1 MLRAQG
7 WPEDATSEQPQPLV
21 TVRAGGRTPETVVG
35 TFTPVSTSQEYRFS
49 IPASARTSADLIVE
63 LDTSATFGDTEAYA
77 DPRPKGIRVDR
88 VVLLAAP
95 PSGFTPAGLAAVL
108 QLAGGV
114 LLLTI
119 AARRLS
125 GHVAAGTIFGAGLA
139 LAGATL
145 LALLRPWIAPVLPAF
160 LAAGV
165 VAFAV
170 ASRGPLLHWGQAL
183 WARLRGGEVP
193 WLASRA
199 AMVAGALLIMLTA
212 LTRLPTPAEL
222 RGDSARLLQLVA
234 SLVLAGLLLAAGP
247 TVLPPVLRVARGRL
261 LAGKLAALLLCLVG
275 GAILAWE
282 LQLLRAVPI
291 VGHADYADNAVVAR
305 SLLRGQGWTVPY
317 VTQFYKLEPGGSVYR
332 PQETWPLL
340 QPVWMLPFMAILGPT
355 AFAARVPNLL
365 FNLALLLLI
374 YHIGSRIWD
383 RRVGLLAAVLTL
395 LNHFFFRLTLYS
407 TTDLGFTVLSMGA
420 IWFFFRAWSV
430 SKDGPLR
437 STIEVA
443 PRTSTGPARPAWL
456 GHPYVLWAAAG
467 VLGGLMSLQK
477 PTGAIFGAGMFLWAL
492 LHWWRGR
499 RSAAA
504 TPRLP
509 WRGLLLWT
517 GVAALVVM
525 PYIARNLLLWGR
537 PFFSTES
544 YDAWILGYRG
554 TGKDAWEEIYRVYLG
569 DLPNRSWILRA
580 GWDRTFQK
588 FLTQVEAVLAYLLPT
603 DGKLLGVAFTWLA
616 LAGCLVLRRRQ
627 RQLVSLVALPG
638 VLYVLFL
645 TTYWHADEE
654 RYFVP
659 FVPWLLLLAMAG
671 LCAAFDYVLAHNN
684 RRWDGLA
691 GGLAMLLLLSGVAP
705 HLRQTAA
712 MLDPSRG
719 SYWGRDW
726 LPDLRAFAWLKAN
739 TRPDEVV
746 MTRVPWQLSWEADR
760 PSVMIPNAPLTAED
774 PQTPT
779 IMRAARYYGADYL
792 VVNAGLVSGG
802 EAGAALQPLSQGES
816 ILGFTPVYT
825 GTAEL
830 GRVPIR
836 IYRFPQDYA
845 GASPLTAENA
855 P

>member
-1 MLRAQG
+1 ML
-7 WPEDATSEQPQPLV
+7 LV
-21 TVRAGGRTPETVVG
+21 T
-35 TFTPVSTSQEYRFS
+35 
-49 IPASARTSADLIVE
+49 
-63 LDTSATFGDTEAYA
+63 
-77 DPRPKGIRVDR
+77 
-88 VVLLAAP
+88 P
-95 PSGFTPAGLAAVL
+95 PSGFTLAGLAAVL
-108 QLAGGV
+108 QMAGGV
-114 LLLTI
+114 LLVTL

-125 GHVAAGTIFGAGLA
+125 GHVVASTLVGAGLA

-145 LALLRPWIAPVLPAF
+145 LALLRPWIAPVIPAF
-160 LAAGV
+160 LVASA

-170 ASRGPLLHWGQAL
+170 ASRNPLLRWGQVL
-183 WARLRGGEVP
+183 WTRLHAGGVP

-199 AMVAGALLIMLTA
+199 AMVAGALLVIVTA
-212 LTRLPTPAEL
+212 LTRLPAPGEL
-222 RGDSARLLQLVA
+222 RADFDRLLQLVA

-247 TVLPPVLRVARGRL
+247 TVLPAALRAARRRL
-261 LAGKLAALLLCLVG
+261 LTGKLAVILLCLVG
-275 GAILAWE
+275 GAVLAWE
-282 LQLLRAVPI
+282 FQLLRHVPI

-317 VTQFYKLEPGGSVYR
+317 VTQFYKLEPGGTVYR

-365 FNLALLLLI
+365 FNLALLLLV

-383 RRVGLLAAVLTL
+383 RRVGLLAAILTL

-420 IWFFFRAWSV
+420 LWLFFRAWSASTV
-430 SKDGPLR
+430 DPR
-437 STIEVA
+437 PSTIA
-443 PRTSTGPARPAWL
+443 PPPGTSTSRSRLAWIERP
-456 GHPYVLWAAAG
+456 YFLWAAAG

-492 LHWWRGR
+492 LQWWRGR
-499 RSAAA
+499 QLAALA
-504 TPRLP
+504 
-509 WRGLLLWT
+509 WRGLLVWT

-544 YDAWILGYRG
+544 YDAWILGYSG
-554 TGKDAWEEIYRVYLG
+554 TNKTAWEEIYRIHLG

-588 FLTQVEAVLAYLLPT
+588 FLTQVEAVVAYLLPAK
-603 DGKLLGVAFTWLA
+603 GKLLGVAFTWLA
-616 LAGCLVLRRRQ
+616 LAGCLLLRRRQ
-627 RQLVSLVALPG
+627 RQLLGLVALPG
-638 VLYVLFL
+638 LLYVLFL

-659 FVPWLLLLAMAG
+659 FVPWLLLLAMGA
-671 LCAAFDYVLAHNN
+671 LCAAFDYVLVHNN

-712 MLDPSRG
+712 TLDPGRG

-726 LPDLRAFAWLKAN
+726 IPDLRAFAWLKAN

-760 PSVMIPNAPLTAED
+760 PSVMIPNAPLTAAD
-774 PQTPT
+774 PHTPT
-779 IMRAARYYGADYL
+779 IMRGARYYGADYL

-802 EAGAALQPLSQGES
+802 EAGAALQPLSQGQS

-830 GRVPIR
+830 GRVPIY
-836 IYRFPQDYA
+836 IYRFPHDYA
-845 GASPLTAENA
+845 GASPLAAESA